1 MCKFISEYFQ
11 RHAKE
16 KKICEEIY
24 RTYSSRIN
32 YLVVSE
38 QSLFADTL
46 EKVDV
51 QTNARWT
58 ENAATLIEGMKS
70 DILPQMRKARNYK
83 ELKESYILLEEIF
96 RLHPMRVCEHDQLAH
111 EVNACK
117 AMLSQLD
124 ALEARYQQQFSEET
138 ALITTEQKND
148 WMEQLSSMQGRL
160 NAFVGCQT
168 VQNQLYITL
177 RNRIDLQ
184 YRELPGRITQH
195 NMLCTEVENC
205 KSMILQLDALE
216 QECEYQFSQMTVF
229 IMPEQGNAWL
239 EKLLCLE
246 QRLNHFTSNK
256 ISQNQFYNTL
266 RNRTKRHQR
275 ELPERINRHNENVY
289 QTVIGKVEGRDLDK
303 QQLNCIVKPAHNH
316 LVLAGA
322 GTGKTTTVVGKV
334 KYLLRSGAYKPEN
347 ILVLS
352 FTNASATEMDQRIQ
366 AETGANI
373 AASTFHKLG
382 LNIITKVDG
391 VKPRISKLDMRSFV
405 KEQME
410 RLICS
415 GAYLGRL
422 SMYLLNSRVET
433 KSEFSFHSKD
443 EYDKYL
449 KENPPVTLKK
459 ETVKSYGEM
468 EIANFLTLNNIA
480 YIYEYP
486 YELDTR
492 TQEYGQYYPDFYLP
506 DYKIY
511 IEYFGINRQGN
522 VPDYFTGKNGKSGT
536 QTYRES
542 MEWKRK
548 LHQDNETKMV
558 ECFAYENFEGTL
570 TDNLEKKLIEYGV
583 QLKPMPPEE
592 IWKQVAGEDSNKI
605 LDGIVDLIG
614 TVINLLKSNEETL
627 GDLKAKADAAQL
639 SKATYD
645 LIYLI
650 EPIYNAYMQ
659 QLNQNQEIDF
669 NDMINLAAG
678 YVRQGKYRNTYSYV
692 IVDEY
697 QDISSARYRLLK
709 ALRDSHDYDLF
720 CVGDDWQSIYR
731 FAGSDIGFVFN
742 FEKYWGKAEESKI
755 ETTYR
760 FTQSL
765 IDISGNFVM
774 MNPKQKQK
782 RIRGVDTDSR
792 FALSEVNGYT
802 EKYAAE
808 FLTQKL
814 EDLPKDSS
822 VFLLGRYHF
831 DRDILKNCDL
841 FDLQYSNQTQRPAVR
856 YSKRP
861 DLKMEFLT
869 VHQSKGLQADYV
881 VILNN
886 KSTRMGFPSRI
897 QDSAILSL
905 LLDNSDDYPHG
916 EERRL
921 FYVALTRAKKK
932 AILLTIKDKESCF
945 IQELRERYGEQ
956 LQREQFECP
965 LCGGRL
971 VRRSG
976 KYGEFFGC
984 SNYKTGQCKYTRNI
998 RWKTDN

>member
-1 MCKFISEYFQ
+1 M
-11 RHAKE
+11 
-16 KKICEEIY
+16 KICEELFH
-24 RTYSSRIN
+24 TYSSN
-32 YLVVSE
+32 TNQLLESE
-38 QSLFADTL
+38 ATLFAETL
-46 EKVDV
+46 EKVDALAD
-51 QTNARWT
+51 TSWI
-58 ENAATLIEGMKS
+58 ENATALIGEMKNN
-70 DILPQMRKARNYK
+70 IIPRMRKVKSRK
-83 ELKESYILLEEIF
+83 ELKESCVSLEEAL
-96 RLHPMRVCEHDQLAH
+96 RTHPLRVQEHDQLAA
-111 EVNACK
+111 EIESCNE
-117 AMLSQLD
+117 MQSQIEELRTQFD
-124 ALEARYQQQFSEET
+124 QFLHKDVFITAEQSEAWTDHF
-138 ALITTEQKND
+138 KN
-148 WMEQLSSMQGRL
+148 
-160 NAFVGCQT
+160 F
-168 VQNQLYITL
+168 
-177 RNRIDLQ
+177 RNRIGKFTSRKIAQNQCYISLRQNLDRA
-184 YRELPGRITQH
+184 YRELLDQINQH
-195 NMLCTEVENC
+195 NA
-205 KSMILQLDALE
+205 D
-216 QECEYQFSQMTVF
+216 
-229 IMPEQGNAWL
+229 
-239 EKLLCLE
+239 
-246 QRLNHFTSNK
+246 
-256 ISQNQFYNTL
+256 
-266 RNRTKRHQR
+266 
-275 ELPERINRHNENVY
+275 VY
-289 QTVIGKVEGRDLDK
+289 QKVIGKVEGRNLDK

-334 KYLLRSGAYKPEN
+334 KYLLRSGAYKPED

-352 FTNASATEMDQRIQ
+352 FTNASATEMNQRIQ
-366 AETGANI
+366 SETGERI
-373 AASTFHKLG
+373 DASTFHKLG
-382 LNIITKVDG
+382 MNILSKVDG
-391 VKPRISKLDMRSFV
+391 VKPRISKIDMRAFV
-405 KEQME
+405 KEQLE
-410 RLICS
+410 RLVRS

-422 SMYLLNSRVET
+422 SMYLLNSRVEVR
-433 KSEFSFHSKD
+433 SEFSFHTQE

-459 ETVKSYGEM
+459 EMVKSYGEM

-486 YELDTR
+486 YERDTR
-492 TQEYGQYYPDFYLP
+492 TEEYGQYYPDFYLP
-506 DYKIY
+506 EYKIY
-511 IEYFGINRQGN
+511 IEYFGIDRQGN
-522 VPDYFTGKNGKSGT
+522 VPDYFAGKNGKSGT

-548 LHQDNETKMV
+548 LHRGNETQMI

-570 TDNLEKKLIEYGV
+570 TENLEKKLIECGV

-592 IWKQVAGEDSNKI
+592 IWRQIAGEDSNKI

-627 GDLKAKADAAQL
+627 ADLKAKADAAQL
-639 SKATYD
+639 SKAAYD

-650 EPIYNAYMQ
+650 EPIYNAYAQ
-659 QLNQNQEIDF
+659 QLTQNNEIDF

-678 YVRQGKYRNTYSYV
+678 YVRQGKYRNPYSYV

-697 QDISSARYRLLK
+697 QDISNARYRLLK

-742 FEKYWGKAEESKI
+742 FEKYWGKYEESKI

-760 FTQSL
+760 FAQSL

-782 RIRGVDTDSR
+782 RIRGVDSDSR

-822 VFLLGRYHF
+822 VYLLGRYNF

-841 FDLQYSNQTQRPAVR
+841 FELQYNNQTQHLAVR
-856 YSKRP
+856 YRKRP

-886 KSTRMGFPSRI
+886 KSTRMGFPSQI
-897 QDSAILSL
+897 QDSPILDM

-932 AILLTIKDKESCF
+932 AILLTIKDKESVF
-945 IQELRERYGEQ
+945 VQELRERYGEQ

-965 LCGGRL
+965 ICGGRL

-976 KYGEFFGC
+976 RYGDFFGC

>member
-1 MCKFISEYFQ
+1 MCKFVSKYFQ
-11 RHAKE
+11 RRAEE
-16 KKICEEIY
+16 KKICEELF

-32 YLVVSE
+32 YLLEAE
-38 QSLFADTL
+38 QELFAETSEKIDAQADT
-46 EKVDV
+46 
-51 QTNARWT
+51 RWT
-58 ENAATLIEGMKS
+58 ENTSALIAEMKN
-70 DILPQMRKARNYK
+70 DILPRMRKAKNCR
-83 ELKESYILLEEIF
+83 ELKESFAVLEKAF
-96 RLHPMRVCEHDQLAH
+96 CAHPMRVQEHDQLAK
-111 EVNACK
+111 EIEACIKMKPQLGELRSQFNQFLQNNA
-117 AMLSQLD
+117 
-124 ALEARYQQQFSEET
+124 
-138 ALITTEQKND
+138 
-148 WMEQLSSMQGRL
+148 
-160 NAFVGCQT
+160 
-168 VQNQLYITL
+168 
-177 RNRIDLQ
+177 
-184 YRELPGRITQH
+184 
-195 NMLCTEVENC
+195 
-205 KSMILQLDALE
+205 
-216 QECEYQFSQMTVF
+216 F
-229 IMPEQGNAWL
+229 IMPEQSKVWADRFKDFCNRIEGFSSRQI
-239 EKLLCLE
+239 K
-246 QRLNHFTSNK
+246 
-256 ISQNQFYNTL
+256 QNQCYITL
-266 RNRTKRHQR
+266 RQDAGRILR
-275 ELPERINRHNENVY
+275 ELPEQINRHNADVY
-289 QTVIGKVEGRDLDK
+289 QKVIGKVEDRNLDK
-303 QQLNCIVKPAHNH
+303 QQLSCIVKPAHNH

-334 KYLLRSGAYKPEN
+334 KYLLRSGAYRPED

-366 AETGANI
+366 AETGVHI
-373 AASTFHKLG
+373 EASTFHKLG
-382 LNIITKVDG
+382 MNIISKVNG
-391 VKPRISKLDMRSFV
+391 VKPRISKIDIRAFV
-405 KEQME
+405 KEQIE
-410 RLICS
+410 CLVRS

-433 KSEFSFHSKD
+433 KSEFSFHSQV

-486 YELDTR
+486 YERDTA

-506 DYKIY
+506 EYKIY
-511 IEYFGINRQGN
+511 IEYFGVDRHGN

-548 LHQDNETKMV
+548 LHQDNKTKMV

-570 TDNLEKKLIEYGV
+570 TDKLEKKLVECGV

-592 IWKQVAGEDSNKI
+592 IWRQVAGEDSNKI

-627 GDLKAKADAAQL
+627 DDLKAKADAAQL

-678 YVRQGKYRNTYSYV
+678 YVRQGKYRNPYSYV

-709 ALRDSHDYDLF
+709 AMRDSHDYDLF

-782 RIRGVDTDSR
+782 RIRGVDSDSR

-841 FDLQYSNQTQRPAVR
+841 FDLQYNNQTQRLTVR

-897 QDSAILSL
+897 QDSAILNL

-932 AILLTIKDKESCF
+932 AILLTIKDKESVF
-945 IQELRERYGEQ
+945 VQELRERYGEQ
-956 LQREQFECP
+956 LQKEQFECP

>member
-1 MCKFISEYFQ
+1 MKNGKINCIISKKRKLQGTGIQHGSLRKGGHMCRFISEYFK
-11 RHAKE
+11 RHAEE
-16 KKICEEIY
+16 KKRFEELH

-32 YLVVSE
+32 YLVESE

-58 ENAATLIEGMKS
+58 ENAVTLIKEMKS
-70 DILPQMRKARNYK
+70 DIFPQIRKTRSYK
-83 ELKESYILLEEIF
+83 ELKASCGRLEEIV
-96 RLHPMRVCEHDQLAH
+96 RLHPMRVCEHDQLA
-111 EVNACK
+111 
-117 AMLSQLD
+117 
-124 ALEARYQQQFSEET
+124 
-138 ALITTEQKND
+138 
-148 WMEQLSSMQGRL
+148 ME
-160 NAFVGCQT
+160 
-168 VQNQLYITL
+168 I
-177 RNRIDLQ
+177 
-184 YRELPGRITQH
+184 
-195 NMLCTEVENC
+195 ENC
-205 KSMILQLDALE
+205 KEMTLELEVLLD
-216 QECEYQFSQMTVF
+216 QFSKFLQTNVF
-229 IMPEQGNAWL
+229 ITPEQSKVWADRFKTFCDRIDG
-239 EKLLCLE
+239 
-246 QRLNHFTSNK
+246 FTSPQ
-256 ISQNQFYNTL
+256 ITQNQYYIIL
-266 RNRTKRHQR
+266 RQNGDRIRR
-275 ELPERINRHNENVY
+275 ELLKQIDRHNADVY
-289 QTVIGKVEGRDLDK
+289 ERVIGKVEDRDLDK
-303 QQLNCIVKPAHNH
+303 QQLNCIVKSAHNH

-334 KYLLRSGAYKPEN
+334 KYLLGAGLYAPED

-366 AETGANI
+366 AETSI
-373 AASTFHKLG
+373 HIDASTFHKLG
-382 LNIITKVDG
+382 LNIISKVDG
-391 VKPRISKLDMRSFV
+391 VKPRISKIDMRAFV
-405 KEQME
+405 KEQIE
-410 RLICS
+410 CLVRS

-433 KSEFSFHSKD
+433 KSEFSFHSQV

-468 EIANFLTLNNIA
+468 EIANFLSLNNIA

-522 VPDYFTGKNGKSGT
+522 VPDYFTEKNGKSGT

-548 LHQDNETKMV
+548 LHHDNETKMV

-570 TDNLEKKLIEYGV
+570 TDDLEKKLIEYGV

-841 FDLQYSNQTQRPAVR
+841 FDLQYNSQTQRLAVR

>member
-1 MCKFISEYFQ
+1 MKNNNINDIIHKNRNIVSKAKIQHALLRKEEYMFKFISEYFQ
-11 RHAKE
+11 RRAKE
-16 KKICEEIY
+16 KKKCEEIY
-24 RTYSSRIN
+24 CAYSAKIN
-32 YLVVSE
+32 DLIECEQELFVEISE
-38 QSLFADTL
+38 KIDTQADT
-46 EKVDV
+46 
-51 QTNARWT
+51 RWT
-58 ENAATLIEGMKS
+58 EKTAAQIEEIKS
-70 DILPQMRKARNYK
+70 NILPQIHKAKSHRG
-83 ELKESYILLEEIF
+83 LKEKCALLEETL
-96 RLHPMRVCEHDQLAH
+96 RAHPLRVQEHDELAKEIEGCKEMKLQLEELRA
-111 EVNACK
+111 
-117 AMLSQLD
+117 
-124 ALEARYQQQFSEET
+124 QFKQF
-138 ALITTEQKND
+138 LKND
-148 WMEQLSSMQGRL
+148 GFIVPEQSKVWTDRFENFCNRIEGFSSRQI
-160 NAFVGCQT
+160 T
-168 VQNQLYITL
+168 QNPYYTTL
-177 RNRIDLQ
+177 RQNLDLAR
-184 YRELPGRITQH
+184 REL
-195 NMLCTEVENC
+195 
-205 KSMILQLDALE
+205 LE
-216 QECEYQFSQMTVF
+216 Q
-229 IMPEQGNAWL
+229 
-239 EKLLCLE
+239 
-246 QRLNHFTSNK
+246 
-256 ISQNQFYNTL
+256 
-266 RNRTKRHQR
+266 
-275 ELPERINRHNENVY
+275 INRHNANVY
-289 QTVIGKVEGRDLDK
+289 QKVIGKVEGRDLDK
-303 QQLNCIVKPAHNH
+303 QQLSCIVKPAHSH

-334 KYLLRSGAYKPEN
+334 KYLLRSGAYKLED

-352 FTNASATEMDQRIQ
+352 FTNVSAAEMNQRIQ
-366 AETGANI
+366 AETGMHI
-373 AASTFHKLG
+373 DASTFHKLG
-382 LNIITKVDG
+382 MNIISKVDG
-391 VKPRISKLDMRSFV
+391 VKPRISKIDIRAFV
-405 KEQME
+405 KEQIE
-410 RLICS
+410 TLVRS
-415 GAYLGRL
+415 GAYLGRM
-422 SMYLLNSRVET
+422 SMYLLNSRVAT
-433 KSEFSFHSKD
+433 KSEFLFHSQV

-449 KENPPVTLKK
+449 KENPPKTIKQEK
-459 ETVKSYGEM
+459 VKSYGEM
-468 EIANFLTLNNIA
+468 EIANFLALNNIA

-486 YELDTR
+486 YVLDTR

-506 DYKIY
+506 EYKIY
-511 IEYFGINRQGN
+511 IEYFGIDRQGN
-522 VPDYFTGKNGKSGT
+522 VPDYFTGKDGKSGA

-548 LHQDNETKMV
+548 LHKDNETKMV

-570 TDNLEKKLIEYGV
+570 TDNLEKKLTECGV

-592 IWKQVAGEDSNKI
+592 IWRQVAGEESNKI
-605 LDGIVDLIG
+605 LDGMVDLIS

-627 GDLKAKADAAQL
+627 DDLKAKADAAQL
-639 SKATYD
+639 SKVTYD

-650 EPIYNAYMQ
+650 KPIYNAYMQ
-659 QLNQNQEIDF
+659 QLNKNQEIDF

-678 YVRQGKYRNTYSYV
+678 YVRQGKYRNSYSYV

-697 QDISSARYRLLK
+697 QDISKARYRLLK

-731 FAGSDIGFVFN
+731 FVGSDIGFVFN
-742 FEKYWGKAEESKI
+742 FEKYWGKSEESKI

-774 MNPKQKQK
+774 MNPKQKKKQ
-782 RIRGVDTDSR
+782 IRGVDSDSR

-802 EKYAAE
+802 EEYAME
-808 FLTQKL
+808 FLAQKL

-831 DRDILKNCDL
+831 DKDILKKCDMI
-841 FDLQYSNQTQRPAVR
+841 DLQYNNQTQRLVVQYR
-856 YSKRP
+856 KRP

-886 KSTRMGFPSRI
+886 KSTRMGFPSQI
-897 QDSAILSL
+897 QDSLILGM

-932 AILLTIKDKESCF
+932 AILLTIKEKESVF
-945 IQELRERYGEQ
+945 VEELRGNYGEQ
-956 LQREQFECP
+956 LKKEQFECP